1 MITGKPETVIVREVG
16 PRDGLQA
23 ELPLDVATRTT
34 LIELLINAGITDI
47 EIAAFMRED
56 RVPSMAGAEA
66 VVSGTPPRAGLN
78 RHGLVANLKGAER
91 AVAAGIRHLTVTIS
105 LSEQY
110 SKKNVGMSC
119 SDSLAQA
126 TEIASL
132 ATQQQCSTDLIISCS
147 FGSPFHDVNTTDDL
161 PPFFAKARA
170 AGVSQ
175 VTLADTTGVASPSLL
190 RAIVGQLGTDFG
202 LHLHDNRG
210 TAIVTAFSALELGV
224 RRFDTSIGG
233 IGGSPFAPGA
243 MGNLATESLIHL
255 LDDLGFTTGISL
267 ARLFDAGNYLQQI
280 LCRPLPSRLFQ
291 AGPN

>member
-1 MITGKPETVIVREVG
+1 VNTGKPETVIVREVG

-23 ELPLDVATRTT
+23 ELPLDVVTRTT
-34 LIELLINAGITDI
+34 LIELLIDAGISDI
-47 EIAAFMRED
+47 EIAAFVRED
-56 RVPSMAGAEA
+56 RVPSMANAEA
-66 VVSGTPPRAGLN
+66 IVSGIPPRVGVN

-91 AVAAGIRHLTVTIS
+91 AIATGIRHLTVTVS

-119 SDSLAQA
+119 SDSLVQA

-132 ATQQQCSTDLIISCS
+132 ATQQRCSTDLIISCS
-147 FGSPFHDVNTTDDL
+147 FGSPFHDVNATADL
-161 PPFFAKARA
+161 PPFFAKAQA
-170 AGVSQ
+170 VNATHI
-175 VTLADTTGVASPSLL
+175 TLADTTGVASPSLL
-190 RAIVGQLGTDFG
+190 RAIVAQVGTDFG

-210 TAIVTAFSALELGV
+210 TALVNAFFALDLGI

-243 MGNLATESLIHL
+243 MGNLATESLVHL
-255 LDDLGFTTGISL
+255 LDDLGFRTGISL
-267 ARLFDAGNYLQQI
+267 AQLFAAGNYLEQI
-280 LCRPLPSRLFQ
+280 LGRPLPSRFFQ